1 MNVGEKTLL
10 INKDINVV
18 IGDLKQLTRNPKIVE
33 DFNKNYVFYGEING
47 NCFKYGTDRLLQGGL
62 LYTPEIHGEIFEENN
77 KTIIKMEICTSFFT
91 ILCNIF
97 LLALGISYIIKFLT
111 VLSEQNK
118 YYIIF
123 AIVLILFLPIF
134 SFINYSFQLKEI
146 INDFYLYK
154 DGYYD

>member
-1 MNVGEKTLL
+1 MNIGEKTLL

-18 IGDLKQLTRNPKIVE
+18 ISDLKKLTRNPKIVE

-77 KTIIKMEICTSFFT
+77 KTIIKMKIRTSFFT
-91 ILCNIF
+91 ILCNIV
-97 LLALGISYIIKFLT
+97 
-111 VLSEQNK
+111 VL
-118 YYIIF
+118 IF
-123 AIVLILFLPIF
+123 AITHTIKSLAILSGNNRYIIIVPVLLFFIPAF
-134 SFINYSFQLKEI
+134 SFINYHFQLKEI
-146 INDFYLYK
+146 LNDLNLYR